1 MDLAD
6 LELDDDATD
15 SEIEEDE
22 DDEDIADPIEAERK
36 KRALTAEKLKRRA
49 GEPKKPVIEELY
61 KLSPGFVSMLRGVLA
76 Q

>member
-1 MDLAD
+1 MDLQD

-15 SEIEEDE
+15 SDVDEDE

-36 KRALTAEKLKRRA
+36 KRALTAEKLRRKA
-49 GEPKKPVIEELY
+49 GEPKKPPIVELY
-61 KLSPGFVSMLRGVLA
+61 KLSPSFVSMLRGVLA